1 MVLLQTAL
9 PYIQIGLSVLLVA
22 AILLQRTGASMG
34 GAFGAD
40 NFSSGFHTR
49 RGLERTLFHVTIALG
64 ILFALSALI
73 NLIISKALLRI
84 VRPVFKKIAADTY
97 AGAQTLYARQDNFES
112 PCMNI
117 HQRMTGN
124 VDLGVLQNIRRL
136 VCAGNYS
143 KLY

>member
-1 MVLLQTAL
+1 MIVPEGRARILGMILLQTAL
-9 PYIQIGLSVLLVA
+9 PYIQIGLSVALIA

-73 NLIISKALLRI
+73 NLIIS
-84 VRPVFKKIAADTY
+84 
-97 AGAQTLYARQDNFES
+97 
-112 PCMNI
+112 
-117 HQRMTGN
+117 
-124 VDLGVLQNIRRL
+124 
-136 VCAGNYS
+136 
-143 KLY
+143 